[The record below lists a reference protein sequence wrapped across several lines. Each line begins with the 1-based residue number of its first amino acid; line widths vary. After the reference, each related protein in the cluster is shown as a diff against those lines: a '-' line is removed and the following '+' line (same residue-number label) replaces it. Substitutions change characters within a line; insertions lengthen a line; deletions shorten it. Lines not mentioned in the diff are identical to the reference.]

1 MFGLASQR
9 AFPDH
14 RPMSLIVEEPKLI
27 LDTRSPLGEGPLWDT
42 DRKVLWWID
51 ILKRL
56 VQCYNP
62 ADGSNQT
69 WDIGQMPGTLVRAQ
83 DSRLVVAAEKGF
95 LYFVPESG
103 RTEVITD
110 PEPKHPEHRFNDGKC
125 DPAGRLWAGTM
136 PISEEG
142 ATGAMYCLHP
152 DGHAEQMATDYAI
165 PNGIAWNAD
174 ATAMYHIDSP
184 TRRIDAWD
192 YDRATGAICNR
203 RPIYHV
209 TQENAFPDG
218 MATDVEGKLWLALWG
233 GWGVVRLD
241 PETGDELERLDL
253 PVSQVSACAFGGENL
268 DELYITSARK
278 NLSPEAL
285 EKEPNAGSL
294 FKAKLGIQGLPFTQF
309 AG

>member
-1 MFGLASQR
+1 MFGLASHP

-14 RPMSLIVEEPKLI
+14 HPMSLILEEPQLL

-51 ILKRL
+51 ILERL

-62 ADGSNQT
+62 ADESNQT

-83 DSRLVVAAEKGF
+83 DDRLVVAAEKGF
-95 LYFVPESG
+95 LYFDPATG
-103 RTEVITD
+103 TTETITD
-110 PEPKHPEHRFNDGKC
+110 PEPEYPEHRFNDGKC

-136 PISEEG
+136 PICEEG
-142 ATGAMYCLHP
+142 ATGAMYCLHA
-152 DGHAEQMATDYAI
+152 DGHAPPMATDYAI

-174 ATAMYHIDSP
+174 ATIMYHIDSP

-192 YDRATGAICNR
+192 FDCATGAINNR

-209 TQENAFPDG
+209 TQEGAFPDG

-241 PETGDELERLDL
+241 PETGEELDRLEL
-253 PVSQVSACAFGGENL
+253 PVSQVSACAFGGENM

-278 NLSPEAL
+278 NLGPEAL
-285 EKEPNAGSL
+285 ENEPHAGSL
-294 FKAKLGIQGLPFTQF
+294 FKARLGIQGLPFTRF